1 MNINIFQSCS
11 IFFHRTHEE
20 KEFILPLKVEYL
32 TLNMIVRSSINV
44 VIIFFWYRIIVLS
57 GPKPKTIA
65 DFWIMIWQEEVC
77 NIVCLTNLKEGAKVR
92 HTFEQYDAKN
102 ISKKANILNSYIQSD
117 FLFTCAWKKYY
128 YYSPETFNWIQLHW
142 RQKNGIFI
150 WNWAN
155 TVNTKKGFC
164 RGLAMQTSLFDKATL
179 CFDVTNAFN
188 F

>member
-102 ISKKANILNSYIQSD
+102 ISKKNQYSEFIHTVWFSFHLCMEKILL
-117 FLFTCAWKKYY
+117 LFTGD
-128 YYSPETFNWIQLHW
+128 F
-142 RQKNGIFI
+142 
-150 WNWAN
+150 
-155 TVNTKKGFC
+155 
-164 RGLAMQTSLFDKATL
+164 
-179 CFDVTNAFN
+179 
-188 F
+188 